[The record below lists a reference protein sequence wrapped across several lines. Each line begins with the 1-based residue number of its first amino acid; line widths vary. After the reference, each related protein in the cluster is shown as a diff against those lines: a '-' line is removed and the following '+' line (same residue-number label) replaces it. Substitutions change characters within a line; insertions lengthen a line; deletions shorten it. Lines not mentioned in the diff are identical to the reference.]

1 MEFGETIMSKL
12 HEMKV
17 KHRGM
22 SIAEK
27 ISCNC
32 DLCKGLNVNKRHRK
46 IEMPTQEIKVPPE
59 IVT

>member
-1 MEFGETIMSKL
+1 MSKL